1 MRAEILKQ
9 NIIPFV
15 ENHSVNICI
24 SSYLKKAENIFS
36 INTKAF
42 TDVFKITLTS
52 VKGKM
57 SFHCLNRKLPVILA
71 I

>member
-1 MRAEILKQ
+1 MRAETLKQ

-15 ENHSVNICI
+15 ENQSVNICI
-24 SSYLKKAENIFS
+24 SSYLKKEENVFS

-42 TDVFKITLTS
+42 TDVFLITLTS
-52 VKGKM
+52 MKGKM
-57 SFHCLNRKLPVILA
+57 SFHCLNRELSAILA